1 MEAATSKLKTATDE
15 HEKTNTVYTAAKA
28 AYDKAESVWKAL
40 QGGVDYIITRGAGST
55 VYKDESN
62 DLLVVSNGN
71 FPEFTGLYIDGELV
85 DAKNYDAVSGS
96 TEVTLHA
103 DYLHTLEN
111 GAHKIRFTYEDG
123 DDAEATFY
131 VADTRPVE
139 PAKPEEGKSGSDE
152 AGTTS
157 GTAEA
162 KVTAKST
169 SPQTGVDT
177 DIMGYVLACGIASF
191 SVMYLIDKRRKAGTR

>member
-1 MEAATSKLKTATDE
+1 M
-15 HEKTNTVYTAAKA
+15 
-28 AYDKAESVWKAL
+28 
-40 QGGVDYIITRGAGST
+40 
-55 VYKDESN
+55 
-62 DLLVVSNGN
+62 
-71 FPEFTGLYIDGELV
+71 
-85 DAKNYDAVSGS
+85 SGS

-103 DYLHTLEN
+103 DYLHTLDN

-139 PAKPEEGKSGSDE
+139 PAKPEEGKAGSAE

-157 GTAEA
+157 DTAT